1 MKTAVRASCLTHRS
15 AFTLIELL
23 VVISII
29 AALLAILSFA
39 LQKSR
44 HHARK
49 VICMSNLRQT
59 GLAIHLYASD
69 YKGLIPLGPEG
80 LPPPNFYNVIGNVT
94 SLISLSNRK
103 PVGLGLL
110 LDKYLAAQPKA
121 LFCPGVDQPTDAAR
135 QLARFGHY
143 ETQCDYYYRHGSVWQ
158 MSGTPELKHIR
169 LSQLGRNRKNR
180 PISALVMDIQFLAHP
195 SLRPWGVLTRTSH
208 RQQTTNILMADG
220 RVVSAPNTQQEF
232 TVDVGAKPYDA
243 LEKILEAFERADTAQ

>member
-1 MKTAVRASCLTHRS
+1 MKTQDALSRFAQRS

-29 AALLAILSFA
+29 ATLVSILSSA
-39 LQKSR
+39 LHKSR
-44 HHARK
+44 QHART

-59 GLAIHLYASD
+59 GLAIHMYASD

-80 LPPPNFYNVIGNVT
+80 LPPPNFYNVMGNVT

-110 LDKYLAAQPKA
+110 LDKYLVHQPKV
-121 LFCPGVDQPTDAAR
+121 LFCPGADQPTDAAR

-143 ETQCDYYYRHGSVWQ
+143 EAQCDYYYRHGSVWQ
-158 MSGTPELKHIR
+158 LDGTPELNHVR
-169 LSQLGRNRKNR
+169 LSNLGRNRNNR
-180 PISALVMDIQFLAHP
+180 PITAVVMDVQFLAHP

-208 RQQTTNILMADG
+208 RRQKTNVLMADG
-220 RVVSAPNTQQEF
+220 RVISAPNNKQQF
-232 TVDVGAKPYDA
+232 TVDIGAKPYDA
-243 LEKILEAFERADTAQ
+243 LQKILRAFETADQLR